1 MHLGERQSHGRCKG
15 MRNDRISMILELSPG
30 LFEIALAILDTFIV
44 TKNDYKL
51 GLRNADKKL
60 LEQRSQNLPR

>member
-1 MHLGERQSHGRCKG
+1 
-15 MRNDRISMILELSPG
+15 MILELSPG